1 MKQIKVSETTR
12 LQLDWLASKCVGDF
26 AFYHDIEDGQR
37 FLNLWTGSAFLKYS
51 TMWDC
56 GGPII
61 EKEKINV
68 VRCNDMYFPKGNEFG
83 DYYEQ
88 LWRAEPYDMDSIS
101 QRFYG
106 PTPLIAAMRCY
117 VASKLGDVV
126 EVPDELV
133 Q

>member
-1 MKQIKVSETTR
+1 MKQIKVSEASE

-26 AFYHDIEDGQR
+26 ALYHDIEDGQR
-37 FLNLWTGSAFLKYS
+37 FLNLWTDSAFLHYS
-51 TMWDC
+51 SNWAN

-61 EKEKINV
+61 EREKIGV
-68 VRCNDMYFPKGNEFG
+68 YPVPRGVWAAFKYQEADGLARIAGVSLPIFKQY
-83 DYYEQ
+83 
-88 LWRAEPYDMDSIS
+88 AA
-101 QRFYG
+101 
-106 PTPLIAAMRCY
+106 TPLIAAVRCY

>member
-26 AFYHDIEDGQR
+26 ALYHDIEDGQR
-37 FLNLWTGSAFLKYS
+37 FLNLWTDSAFLHYS
-51 TMWDC
+51 SNWAN

-61 EKEKINV
+61 EREKIDL
-68 VRCNDMYFPKGNEFG
+68 VRCNDLYFPKGNELG
-83 DYYEQ
+83 DYYEM
-88 LWRAEPYDMDSIS
+88 LWRAEPFNTGSIS

-117 VASKLGDVV
+117 VALKLGDVV
-126 EVPDELV
+126 EVPEELV

>member
-1 MKQIKVSETTR
+1 MKTIKVSETTR

-26 AFYHDIEDGQR
+26 ALYHDIEDGQR
-37 FLNLWTGSAFLKYS
+37 FLNLWTDSAFLHYS
-51 TMWDC
+51 SNWAN

-61 EKEKINV
+61 ERERINLV
-68 VRCNDMYFPKGNEFG
+68 SQG
-83 DYYEQ
+83 DAHDWVASRWDYEASD
-88 LWRAEPYDMDSIS
+88 WTGHTP
-101 QRFYG
+101 G
-106 PTPLIAAMRCY
+106 PTPLIAAVRCY

>member
-12 LQLDWLASKCVGDF
+12 LQLDWLVSKCVGDF

-37 FLNLWTGSAFLKYS
+37 FLNLWTDSAFLHYS
-51 TMWDC
+51 SNWAN

-61 EKEKINV
+61 ERERITL
-68 VRCNDMYFPKGNEFG
+68 DLYESGEWLAQIWG
-83 DYYEQ
+83 DDI
-88 LWRAEPYDMDSIS
+88 ADSD
-101 QRFYG
+101 FDECG
-106 PTPLIAAMRCY
+106 PTPLIAVCRCY